1 MNTFLLYNYHCPIGN
16 RLNNMK
22 EAREYFEESLE
33 RSKQEAE
40 ADVDPQYYN
49 AISVTTNYNLGRIYE
64 GLFMCDKAE
73 KNYKDTLKGCIFF
86 LSQFL
91 PVFL

>member
-1 MNTFLLYNYHCPIGN
+1 
-16 RLNNMK
+16 MK